1 MQIKCEERYKEA
13 MAYAGK
19 TGDNTL
25 QNCLERLKQWEINR
39 KCEITLYH
47 DRSPLSFYFE
57 MNDKTGRRVMNGGV
71 LYHGTPDE
79 SHAVTFDPAKGW
91 QIHT

>member
-1 MQIKCEERYKEA
+1 MQIRCEERYKEA
-13 MAYAGK
+13 MAYAEE
-19 TGDNTL
+19 TNNNTL
-25 QNCLERLKQWEINR
+25 QNCLARLEQWEKNR
-39 KCEITLYH
+39 DCEIILYY

-57 MNDKTGRRVMNGGV
+57 MNDKTGKRVMNGGL

-79 SHAVTFDPAKGW
+79 SNAVTFDPTKGW